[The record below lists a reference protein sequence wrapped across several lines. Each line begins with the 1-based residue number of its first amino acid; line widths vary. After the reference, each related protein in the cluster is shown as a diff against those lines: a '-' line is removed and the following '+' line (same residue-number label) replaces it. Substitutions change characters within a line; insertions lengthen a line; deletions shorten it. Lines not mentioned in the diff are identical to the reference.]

1 MRFSG
6 LWRYLG
12 QIELFVILY
21 HRDRVNKYIAELEY
35 QNENLTYQ
43 VDLAEKAK
51 LDASRKYVCYIIF

>member
-1 MRFSG
+1 MEVPG
-6 LWRYLG
+6 
-12 QIELFVILY
+12 
-21 HRDRVNKYIAELEY
+21 DRVNKYIAELEY